1 MTPTYTQDQT
11 AEELEQGWR
20 DPGKGA
26 PVPLAEDT
34 APRRPDREP
43 NGKRSASMPEG
54 ATQLPASL
62 GEAIADDSRYIR
74 FQIPVPDA
82 RQAGSRLRRS
92 FGVLTQIKSSRSAA
106 DWLEAA
112 AILKEEA
119 VRLRETQY
127 ARHSSVL
134 LALADGLTFT
144 DPSDATAEIQTGTF
158 DRALALLSEP
168 FLAEPEEE
176 DFLVDLLA
184 HGWNLAPSADDAS
197 LGG

>member
-1 MTPTYTQDQT
+1 MTPTYTQHQI

-26 PVPLAEDT
+26 PVPLVED
-34 APRRPDREP
+34 DREP
-43 NGKRSASMPEG
+43 DGKRTASMPEG
-54 ATQLPASL
+54 ATQVPASL

-74 FQIPVPDA
+74 FQIPVPDSK
-82 RQAGSRLRRS
+82 QVGSRMRRS
-92 FGVLTQIKSSRSAA
+92 FGVLTQVRTSRSAG
-106 DWLEAA
+106 DWLDAA
-112 AILKEEA
+112 AVLKEEA
-119 VRLRETQY
+119 VRLRDTQY

-134 LALADGLTFT
+134 LALADALTFT
-144 DPSDATAEIQTGTF
+144 DPSDETVEIQAGTF

-184 HGWNLAPSADDAS
+184 HGWNLTPSADDAS